1 MDKGII
7 KFSSERDYEFILLL
21 VPLTLFVYFLCKIV
35 IVVSAVD
42 ALFIILFCSIRQNG
56 ATFGPDRVQLKF
68 GLFSRSART
77 IEYQQILSIQFNVY
91 LALAPVA
98 GENIKI
104 IYIIN
109 GVNSEV
115 YVPVG
120 GAEPDKFEK
129 LKQLLDR
136 KGIPYWNEKEE

>member
-1 MDKGII
+1 
-7 KFSSERDYEFILLL
+7 
-21 VPLTLFVYFLCKIV
+21 
-35 IVVSAVD
+35 
-42 ALFIILFCSIRQNG
+42 
-56 ATFGPDRVQLKF
+56 
-68 GLFSRSART
+68 
-77 IEYQQILSIQFNVY
+77 
-91 LALAPVA
+91 LAPVA